1 MNEPR
6 WRHKHDDGYP
16 EDGELVEV
24 LYNEP
29 GQPGP
34 VLRRARWNDPALMMW
49 TREPE
54 GDQADPFEWYHP
66 EHVDEWRPVEDVA
79 PIETVSVRFP
89 TVTLAALTA
98 VGLNPFAVQL
108 LAESH
113 LRTRQRLVDAGR
125 DPGPHFG
132 FELPVVREDCA
143 AFAGVRVYIEYVQ
156 DETAPGVAGDD
167 A

>member
-1 MNEPR
+1 MPEQP

-16 EDGELVEV
+16 DDGRLVEV

-54 GDQADPFEWYHP
+54 EGQDGPVEWYHP
-66 EHVDEWRPVEDVA
+66 EHVEEWRPIEA
-79 PIETVSVRFP
+79 PLETVEVCFPVRN
-89 TVTLAALTA
+89 LGELGSL
-98 VGLNPFAVQL
+98 GLNPFAVQL
-108 LAESH
+108 VAESF
-113 LRTRQRLVDAGR
+113 LSINQLIVDDGQ
-125 DPGPHFG
+125 DPLPGVG
-132 FELPVVREDCA
+132 FELPVERTDCA
-143 AFAGVRVYIEYVQ
+143 AFAGIRIYLEPIPRPE
-156 DETAPGVAGDD
+156 VAATD